1 MFFCIV
7 SSNSIFE
14 YHIFERYIFKSIFMT
29 LCLFDRILAVKLT
42 FLKSASVISALLLA
56 TSACAQPTPTTNNG
70 DKAKNASVT
79 AQSASVSKPVTAD
92 IESRLRQ
99 VLTQAGIKTQIL
111 AIAPSNLPNMY
122 QVDLA
127 GQPPLHITADG
138 KYVIQG
144 ELQKNPSKRVNKQT
158 PKRATSA
165 QAGSYVSTEVKSSL
179 LANMGALKN
188 MSAKTPFFYTAVPG
202 VIWGATLE
210 GVPFLL
216 SDDAQYITDG
226 EISVIEN
233 GQFTGLDDRFEAS
246 KNKTVFASLDPS
258 QLITY
263 PATTTERAVI
273 YVATDVNCP
282 YCRMLHKQ
290 MASLNQKGVTVKT
303 IGYPIYEESPEQMR
317 GIWCQA
323 NESSRRTALDKAM
336 LKGQMTPAPANCTSD
351 YVTPNREKAAGLAV
365 IATPAIY
372 RDDGVLYQAS
382 FESPEFLEFLGVQ

>member
-1 MFFCIV
+1 M
-7 SSNSIFE
+7 
-14 YHIFERYIFKSIFMT
+14 
-29 LCLFDRILAVKLT
+29 KLT
-42 FLKSASVISALLLA
+42 VLKSASIISAVLFA
-56 TSACAQPTPTTNNG
+56 TSACAEPVSTTATNNTVKSSSM
-70 DKAKNASVT
+70 KASNSSEGMA
-79 AQSASVSKPVTAD
+79 VTAD
-92 IESRLRQ
+92 IDSHLRQ
-99 VLTQAGIKTQIL
+99 VLTAVGIKTQIL
-111 AIAPSNLPNMY
+111 TIEKSNLPNLY
-122 QVDLA
+122 QINLA

-144 ELQKNPSKRVNKQT
+144 ELQKNPSKPINKQLQ
-158 PKRATSA
+158 KRATSD
-165 QAGSYVSTEVKSSL
+165 QAGSYVGAEGKSSL
-179 LANMGALKN
+179 LANMSALKN
-188 MSAKTPFFYTAVPG
+188 MSSKTPFFYTAVPG

-210 GVPFLL
+210 GVPFLM

-233 GQFTGLDDRFEAS
+233 SQFTGLDENFEKR
-246 KNKTVFASLDPS
+246 KNQSVFETLDES

-263 PATTTERAVI
+263 PATTPERAVI

-290 MASLNQKGVTVKT
+290 MSSLNSKGVTIKT
-303 IGYPIYEESPEQMR
+303 IGYPIYEQSPEQMR

-323 NESSRRTALDKAM
+323 NESSRRKALDKAM
-336 LKGQMTPAPANCTSD
+336 LQGQMTPAPANCTSD

-382 FESPEFLEFLGVQ
+382 FESPEFLEFLGVE